1 MPNPS
6 SSMLEPRFDHARD
19 WFEEARIKVRACSD
33 QFEHSRTK
41 VRACSNQ
48 GFGSE
53 GPGLVLG
60 FRWVYEVLRLS
71 THIEYVRTCYE
82 RTYVVVGY
90 ACVFKLRITTVQI
103 SVAAQFLEEIWGI
116 AAVAVGRCASMVAS
130 FLSPAALHARSCFI
144 YVCCATYSMCMEV
157 Q

>member
-1 MPNPS
+1 MNQGSSMPNPS

-71 THIEYVRTCYE
+71 THIKYVRVM
-82 RTYVVVGY
+82 YVRSCWIRVRFQVAY
-90 ACVFKLRITTVQI
+90 YYCSNICCSPVFRGDLGNCRCCSWSLRIDGCI
-103 SVAAQFLEEIWGI
+103 FPF
-116 AAVAVGRCASMVAS
+116 ASS
-130 FLSPAALHARSCFI
+130 TAR
-144 YVCCATYSMCMEV
+144 T
-157 Q
+157 